1 MNPNPASATVR
12 TTFQETTRVQWSSD
26 SADDSFPVHNPAT
39 GEVITVVQGGGE
51 KAVDTAVDAIQR
63 WRTRS

>member
-51 KAVDTAVDAIQR
+51 GD
-63 WRTRS
+63 RSHWPNQQEQS